1 MASSKPRTP
10 ASSKKGAPKTTDGGR
25 DKAALH
31 ALIDLTQQLT
41 ESRPLEE
48 SLKVVTDAA
57 MRLVP
62 TNHASIRLLDAS
74 GRELLSGARSGD
86 GSDHRPMTFRRG
98 EGILGWV
105 AEHKEGVRLGDVTA
119 DDRFKARPGRQGFEI
134 RSIMAE
140 PLWSGGEIIGVLS
153 TTSPERD
160 AFSLDDQLLVR
171 LLANCSAPPI
181 ERARLRRLAMTD
193 DLTLAY
199 NQRYLS
205 PRFNEEL
212 ERSRRTGQPVS
223 LMLMDLDHFKLVN
236 DRFGHAVG
244 DAVLRTFADRVRSF
258 VRRLDVFIR
267 RGGEEF
273 LLVMPATNLEQARTT
288 AERIRQRVA
297 DKPFDVPVGE
307 PIRQTVSIGVAT
319 WDGDESPESF
329 ERRSDKAMYAAKA
342 GGRDRVS
349 VASTEP
355 PSLLPET
362 LRGR

>member
-1 MASSKPRTP
+1 M
-10 ASSKKGAPKTTDGGR
+10 ASSKKGGPPSSTTSR
-25 DKAALH
+25 DKVALH

-74 GRELLSGARSGD
+74 GRELLSGARSGE
-86 GSDHRPMTFRRG
+86 GSDHRPMSFRRG
-98 EGILGWV
+98 EGVIGWV
-105 AEHKEGVRLGDVTA
+105 AEHRDGVRIPDVAA
-119 DDRFKARPGRQGFEI
+119 DERFKPRAGRQGFLI
-134 RSIMAE
+134 QSILAE

-153 TTSPERD
+153 VTSPEKD

-223 LMLMDLDHFKLVN
+223 LLLMDLDHFKNVN
-236 DRFGHAVG
+236 DTYGHAVG

-273 LLVMPATNLEQARTT
+273 LLVMPSTNLEQARTT
-288 AERIRQRVA
+288 AERIRARVSE
-297 DKPFDVPVGE
+297 KPFDVPVGQA
-307 PIRQTVSIGVAT
+307 IRQTVSIGVAT
-319 WDGDESPESF
+319 WDGAESPESF
-329 ERRSDKAMYAAKA
+329 ERRTDKAMYAAKSA
-342 GGRDRVS
+342 GRDRVS